1 MLKDKGGVIKMN
13 AKWFKDH
20 ICDELEGAECY
31 LKQAIDVMKSYPEWS
46 ETFYKMA
53 DMEQDHATIL
63 YKMFID
69 MYTDTEG
76 TDPYMKTMR
85 DGIMNC
91 FSTSMRKVED
101 YRTTYEMM
109 AKQETRGIGYE
120 QNIIKS
126 TVG

>member
-1 MLKDKGGVIKMN
+1 MN

-20 ICDELEGAECY
+20 ICDELEGATCY
-31 LKQAIDVMKSYPEWS
+31 LKTAIDTMKNYPEWS
-46 ETFYKMA
+46 KKFEDMA
-53 DMEQDHATIL
+53 EMEQHHATEL
-63 YKMFID
+63 YKMFMD

-91 FSTSMRKVED
+91 FSTEMRKIED
-101 YRTTYEMM
+101 YKTTYEMM
-109 AKQETRGIGYE
+109 AKQEARGMSHE
-120 QNIIKS
+120 RNLANA